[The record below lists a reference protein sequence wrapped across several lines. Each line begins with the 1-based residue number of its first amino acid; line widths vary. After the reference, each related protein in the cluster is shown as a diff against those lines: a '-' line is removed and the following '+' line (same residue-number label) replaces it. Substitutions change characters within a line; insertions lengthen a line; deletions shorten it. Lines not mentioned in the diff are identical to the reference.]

1 MTRTTRPA
9 LLVATGLILL
19 SGCAAAP
26 AATSSAAGIGE
37 WPSFLPT
44 PTAAGLAHGSAAD
57 PAMSYA
63 GSPVIVAIGDAE
75 VLVDL
80 EGPSYPADTKVGAD
94 SVHCTFRVTLSG
106 ATAGVDLAGAAFDLL
121 DNAGTVHELVVNPA
135 TPLPKVV
142 RPGRTVELTLTTTV
156 PSGEGF
162 VRFYPD
168 GGPDAAAGWDYV
180 AETD

>member
-1 MTRTTRPA
+1 MTRTARPA

-44 PTAAGLAHGSAAD
+44 PSAAGLAHGSTTD

-63 GSPVIVAIGDAE
+63 GSPVLVTIGDAE

-80 EGPSYPADTKVGAD
+80 EGPAYPADTKVGAD

-106 ATAGVDLAGAAFDLL
+106 ATARVDLAGASFDLL
-121 DNAGTVHELVVNPA
+121 DNAGTVHRLAVDPS
-135 TPLPKVV
+135 TPLQAV
-142 RPGRTVELTLTTTV
+142 RPGRTVALTLTTTV